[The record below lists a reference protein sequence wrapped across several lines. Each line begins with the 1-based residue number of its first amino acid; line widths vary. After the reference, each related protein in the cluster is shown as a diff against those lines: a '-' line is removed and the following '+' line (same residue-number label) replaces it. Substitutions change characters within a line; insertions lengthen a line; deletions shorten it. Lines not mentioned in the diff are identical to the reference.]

1 MNSSYGKSNNKSGS
15 VNAFD
20 FDLGLGSGRSAP
32 MNDKRNQTPSYSST
46 AYGYSSAQ
54 PKPNAASSW
63 THQPVLPAQSGP
75 TSMVGD
81 IFGKSWN
88 SPAPPSSSASVVGV
102 VNGKNPNLF
111 SDLVNSAIGGNKSSS
126 NVPLKNT
133 APVASQNTFSMG
145 NMGNSLPKNS
155 YSAGGAAGSNVSS
168 SGGNVNYGGSYGKS
182 SSLGGINM
190 NSGGGSVRN
199 PNIGGPSMKSM
210 AGSGVGGVG
219 VGSSKD
225 PFGSLVDFRSKS
237 SAGMKSASKATEK
250 SGFGDDL
257 FGGFQNAT
265 SNSSSSAFPTSNNDP
280 VGDPF
285 GNFQDATSK
294 TSVDSFSSSAFSANN
309 SDPLGDVFSNFQNAP
324 SKTGGS
330 SFSSGAFPTT
340 NNDPLGDFG
349 FSSSV
354 PTSQSQPKKQSSG
367 ANGFDA
373 LFSSTPGGVTGGT
386 EGFTTQQFS
395 EGDDWGI
402 NEDFAGNDS
411 GGTTELEGLP
421 PPPAGVSASSAKNK
435 GMDNYKQ
442 GQFAD
447 AIKWLSWAVV
457 LLEKASDD
465 DGTADVLVNRASCY
479 KEVGEYKKAVADCT
493 KVLECD
499 GKNVSVLVQRA
510 LLYESMEKYK
520 LGAEDLRTV
529 MKLDPGNRVA
539 RSTIHRLT
547 KMAG

>member
-1 MNSSYGKSNNKSGS
+1 MNSSYGKSNNNKSGS

-46 AYGYSSAQ
+46 AYAYSSAQ
-54 PKPNAASSW
+54 PKPSTASSW

-126 NVPLKNT
+126 NMPLKNT
-133 APVASQNTFSMG
+133 APVASRNALSMG
-145 NMGNSLPKNS
+145 NMGNSLPKTR
-155 YSAGGAAGSNVSS
+155 SNVGS
-168 SGGNVNYGGSYGKS
+168 SGGNVNYGGSYGRS
-182 SSLGGINM
+182 SSLGGN
-190 NSGGGSVRN
+190 NVNPGGGSIRN
-199 PNIGGPSMKSM
+199 SNIGGPSMKSM
-210 AGSGVGGVG
+210 AGGGVGGVG
-219 VGSSKD
+219 MGSSKD
-225 PFGSLVDFRSKS
+225 PFGSLVDFSSKS
-237 SAGMKSASKATEK
+237 SAGMKSANKATEK

-257 FGGFQNAT
+257 FGSFQDATSNSSGSAFPTSNNDPFGNFQNAT
-265 SNSSSSAFPTSNNDP
+265 SKTSRDSFSSNAFSANNSDPLGDAFANFQNAPSKTGGSTFSSSAFPTSNNDP
-280 VGDPF
+280 
-285 GNFQDATSK
+285 
-294 TSVDSFSSSAFSANN
+294 
-309 SDPLGDVFSNFQNAP
+309 
-324 SKTGGS
+324 
-330 SFSSGAFPTT
+330 
-340 NNDPLGDFG
+340 LGDFG
-349 FSSSV
+349 FSNSV
-354 PTSQSQPKKQSSG
+354 PTSQSQPKTQSSG

-373 LFSSTPGGVTGGT
+373 LFSSTAGGVTGGA
-386 EGFTTQQFS
+386 EGFATQQFS
-395 EGDDWGI
+395 GGDDWGI

-457 LLEKASDD
+457 LLEKAGD
-465 DGTADVLVNRASCY
+465 DGTEDVLVNRASCY

-493 KVLECD
+493 KVLERD